1 MHKSRILHRDLKAR
15 NIFLKSDKV
24 KIGDF
29 GISRILVGTMDV
41 ASTFTGTPYVY
52 IRKIQTFLNCFLRY
66 YMSPEVMKHDGYES
80 KSDIW

>member
-15 NIFLKSDKV
+15 NIFIKSNQI

-41 ASTFTGTPYVY
+41 ATTFTGTPYVLIY
-52 IRKIQTFLNCFLRY
+52 DFLRNKIAK
-66 YMSPEVMKHDGYES
+66 VLFK
-80 KSDIW
+80 DIICHLKL

>member
-15 NIFLKSDKV
+15 NIFIKSNQI

-41 ASTFTGTPYVY
+41 ATTFTGTPYVLN
-52 IRKIQTFLNCFLRY
+52 IRFLLRNKIEKFYLKILYVT
-66 YMSPEVMKHDGYES
+66 
-80 KSDIW
+80 

>member
-15 NIFLKSDKV
+15 NIFLKANKV

-41 ASTFTGTPYVY
+41 ASTFTGTPYVRLSSNFR
-52 IRKIQTFLNCFLRY
+52 ISFVIL
-66 YMSPEVMKHDGYES
+66 
-80 KSDIW
+80 